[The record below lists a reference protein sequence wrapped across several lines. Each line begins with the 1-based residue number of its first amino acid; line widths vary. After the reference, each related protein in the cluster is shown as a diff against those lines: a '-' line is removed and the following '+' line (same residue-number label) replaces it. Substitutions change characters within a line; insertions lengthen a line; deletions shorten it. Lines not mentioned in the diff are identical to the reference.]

1 MSEAQLDLLS
11 IIRQGKYIPT
21 IEPGILTTLAAL
33 YRHGYIKYTATTVT
47 LTGPGRLALESGCH
61 VER

>member
-21 IEPGILTTLAAL
+21 IEPGVISTLRAL
-33 YRHGYIKYTATTVT
+33 YWHGYIKYGGNGVL
-47 LTGPGRLALESGCH
+47 LTGLGRMALESGCH
-61 VER
+61 VAR